1 MNPLRFLLA
10 TAFLAGASLLQ
21 AEPPSKA
28 LSFLRATDLPDGT
41 RALQTASTEYRP
53 SSGNGP
59 VIWLVGVTHLGSADY
74 FKSIQQ
80 RLDRQSVVL
89 YEGIGIKDVK
99 KGPGAVKDAGGIQ
112 STLAR
117 ALGLE
122 FQLDAIDY
130 RRPSFINSDLH
141 VPELAREVRKR
152 GADSGAASDETFDQL
167 VGALEGTGP
176 IGGELTEIAG
186 FLGAS
191 PQIREVAKGLLVEVL
206 GQAGDLMDV
215 AKNLSPEVRDLFD
228 VILTQRNA
236 VVIQDLRTQLGKLGP
251 GQTVAIF
258 YGAAHMDEIAQRLRD
273 ELHYVPANT
282 EWDTAFAA
290 TSAESG
296 INPAQV
302 RMMLEMLRTQL
313 RPGGR

>member
-1 MNPLRFLLA
+1 
-10 TAFLAGASLLQ
+10 
-21 AEPPSKA
+21 
-28 LSFLRATDLPDGT
+28 
-41 RALQTASTEYRP
+41 
-53 SSGNGP
+53 
-59 VIWLVGVTHLGSADY
+59 
-74 FKSIQQ
+74 
-80 RLDRQSVVL
+80 
-89 YEGIGIKDVK
+89 
-99 KGPGAVKDAGGIQ
+99 
-112 STLAR
+112 
-117 ALGLE
+117 
-122 FQLDAIDY
+122 
-130 RRPSFINSDLH
+130 
-141 VPELAREVRKR
+141 
-152 GADSGAASDETFDQL
+152 
-167 VGALEGTGP
+167 
-176 IGGELTEIAG
+176 
-186 FLGAS
+186 
-191 PQIREVAKGLLVEVL
+191 
-206 GQAGDLMDV
+206 MDV
-215 AKNLSPEVRDLFD
+215 AKNRSPEVRDLFD